1 MADGWDVR
9 LTLRNF
15 RFSPAG
21 AAGVVAGRGLAHL
34 YVDGRLVARL
44 RAPGYRLAGRLRTA
58 RHAPGDGPPLRRR
71 RHRVGGGR
79 RTRGEYG
86 RHHRVG
92 AGPGHD
98 AERERAAEGAG
109 PCNDPVTCR
118 GARFTGPRRKG
129 IMKPVP
135 HATSLRRA
143 PVQRRSAERLTRIL
157 DACAGLLD
165 EVGYDALSTRAVAQ
179 RAGVPIGSVYR
190 FFGNKRQM
198 VDALAQRNLEHY
210 SERIVQR
217 LREAGDG
224 GWREAMDAVLDE
236 YLEMKRTAP
245 GFSLVDFGNQ
255 IPVGARQAE
264 PNHRVADRLTELL
277 SGYLGREP
285 DEDLR
290 RVFLI
295 AVETADTLVHL
306 AFRVAPDG
314 DQKIIEEMREMLRAY
329 LARVLD

>member
-1 MADGWDVR
+1 
-9 LTLRNF
+9 
-15 RFSPAG
+15 
-21 AAGVVAGRGLAHL
+21 
-34 YVDGRLVARL
+34 
-44 RAPGYRLAGRLRTA
+44 
-58 RHAPGDGPPLRRR
+58 
-71 RHRVGGGR
+71 
-79 RTRGEYG
+79 
-86 RHHRVG
+86 
-92 AGPGHD
+92 
-98 AERERAAEGAG
+98 
-109 PCNDPVTCR
+109 
-118 GARFTGPRRKG
+118 
-129 IMKPVP
+129 MKPVP

-210 SERIVQR
+210 SERVVQR

-264 PNHRVADRLTELL
+264 PNHRVADRLTDLL
-277 SGYLGREP
+277 SGFLGREP
-285 DEDLR
+285 DEELR
-290 RVFLI
+290 RVFLV

-306 AFRVAPDG
+306 AFRVAPEG
-314 DQKIIEEMREMLRAY
+314 DEEIIEEMREMLRAY

>member
-1 MADGWDVR
+1 
-9 LTLRNF
+9 
-15 RFSPAG
+15 
-21 AAGVVAGRGLAHL
+21 
-34 YVDGRLVARL
+34 
-44 RAPGYRLAGRLRTA
+44 
-58 RHAPGDGPPLRRR
+58 
-71 RHRVGGGR
+71 
-79 RTRGEYG
+79 
-86 RHHRVG
+86 
-92 AGPGHD
+92 
-98 AERERAAEGAG
+98 
-109 PCNDPVTCR
+109 
-118 GARFTGPRRKG
+118 
-129 IMKPVP
+129 MKPVP

-157 DACAGLLD
+157 DACADLLD
-165 EVGYDALSTRAVAQ
+165 EVGYDALSTRAVAE
-179 RAGVPIGSVYR
+179 RAAVPIGSVYR

-198 VDALAQRNLEHY
+198 VDALAQRNLERY
-210 SERIVQR
+210 SERITQR

-277 SGYLGREP
+277 SGYLDREP
-285 DEDLR
+285 DDDLR

-306 AFRVAPDG
+306 AFRVAPEG
-314 DQKIIEEMREMLRAY
+314 DRKIIEEAREMLRAY